1 MDEKSLIAVI
11 DDDESIRKSLTR
23 LIASAGHEVEAFAS
37 ATEFLESPKT
47 EMASCVVSDL
57 RMPVVGG
64 LQLQEALRSK
74 IPFVSMVFIT
84 GHGDIPTTVS
94 AMKAG
99 AIDFLEKP
107 VKGGALLEAIGL
119 AIKRSNQLKAET
131 TAFDQLRTRYELLTP
146 REREVCALVSAGLLN
161 KQVGAELSV
170 TEKTVKEHRGRVM
183 RKMKAES
190 LADLVLMAERLGIR
204 PSGASFAAAKGKLS
218 S

>member
-1 MDEKSLIAVI
+1 MNEKSIIAII

-23 LIASAGHEVEAFAS
+23 LIASAGHEVKAFAS
-37 ATEFLESPKT
+37 ATEFLESPKAET
-47 EMASCVVSDL
+47 ASCVVSDL
-57 RMPVVGG
+57 RMPIMSG
-64 LQLQEALRSK
+64 LQLQEALRNK
-74 IPFVSMVFIT
+74 IPFLSMVFIT
-84 GHGDIPTTVS
+84 GHGNIPATVS

-107 VKGGALLEAIGL
+107 VRGNVMLEAIGR
-119 AIKRSNQLKAET
+119 AIERNNQLKAEAT
-131 TAFDQLRTRYELLTP
+131 ELDRLRIRYELLTP

-204 PSGASFAAAKGKLS
+204 PSGASFAEAKGKLMS
-218 S
+218 